1 MLPSPDCKKGGEN
14 KDGRGPTW
22 IIGLVT
28 CSSALVAALKTLQ
41 QKIHRLELE
50 RSQAEHDLSCLTRE
64 AAQYKMA
71 LRHESNEKDVTHQ
84 ELMQAR
90 KDVSTQLGTVQSR
103 CSLLEKQLD
112 YMRKMVV
119 SAEVEKKLILEQQ
132 TQLQKEKE
140 KNQVEL
146 RAKLDKL
153 DILENEC
160 WKLTSSQKTAEE
172 KIKHLEQKIQEEQ
185 HQRRLIQDKAAQV
198 RNTSS
203 CIVPMITKVVCIQS
217 CVLLVLK
224 KNHTMPSHSVVANV
238 QTVLHLMKYRSPCVT
253 SQHPEELEKVA
264 SRRTGVYKSVSCST
278 SSSATENLS
287 DLLLLIQD
295 ELGQMSFE
303 HQELLKQIQE
313 TQDHD
318 IREDLER
325 ELDCLVK
332 QMEIKGDQICKL
344 RKHQEHVRKHFFK
357 QPLSSHSHISI
368 HWKLPLGAF
377 HSKDEPLPHHL
388 LFANIVLKI
397 A

>member
-1 MLPSPDCKKGGEN
+1 MESVDTESKCSYIGSFLQPPDKMYSEFADLRTKKASAIPADMPAPN
-14 KDGRGPTW
+14 NQ
-22 IIGLVT
+22 
-28 CSSALVAALKTLQ
+28 ALVAALKTLQ

-185 HQRRLIQDKAAQV
+185 HQRRLIQDKAAQ
-198 RNTSS
+198 
-203 CIVPMITKVVCIQS
+203 
-217 CVLLVLK
+217 L
-224 KNHTMPSHSVVANV
+224 
-238 QTVLHLMKYRSPCVT
+238 QTG
-253 SQHPEELEKVA
+253 LEMN
-264 SRRTGVYKSVSCST
+264 RI
-278 SSSATENLS
+278 L
-287 DLLLLIQD
+287 
-295 ELGQMSFE
+295 
-303 HQELLKQIQE
+303 
-313 TQDHD
+313 
-318 IREDLER
+318 
-325 ELDCLVK
+325 
-332 QMEIKGDQICKL
+332 
-344 RKHQEHVRKHFFK
+344 
-357 QPLSSHSHISI
+357 LSSLSPQKETKKKSRKKKVI
-368 HWKLPLGAF
+368 KA
-377 HSKDEPLPHHL
+377 K
-388 LFANIVLKI
+388 K
-397 A
+397 